1 MGSHCVSSLSESRA
15 IQSRVLSV
23 LAISWDEEKRR
34 SYGTE
39 SGQGATKALQYE
51 QYPKSQ
57 GLRGQVARVDLKDP
71 CENSAFLRERNLGLL
86 KMRKLSDWRTNC
98 REGGGGQP
106 GCRKLNIETGS
117 WLVRQIDAKARATS
131 KMEQN
136 RTGEA
141 GHSPGIYA

>member
-1 MGSHCVSSLSESRA
+1 MGSQCVSSLSGSRA
-15 IQSRVLSV
+15 IQSPVLSV

-71 CENSAFLRERNLGLL
+71 CENSAFLWERNLGLL
-86 KMRKLSDWRTNC
+86 KMRKLSDWRTNR
-98 REGGGGQP
+98 REGGQP
-106 GCRKLNIETGS
+106 GCRKLDIETAS
-117 WLVRQIDAKARATS
+117 RLVRQIDAKARATS

-141 GHSPGIYA
+141 GHSPGIYD